1 MPVITP
7 FDVDAAIG
15 RLRQIGREFHSRGWS
30 LGTSSNYSVVA
41 SRDPLELII
50 TSSGRDKS
58 ALEAGDFVRVDAEG
72 RPTDPDSPASSA
84 ETLLHCLVAATIPG
98 VGSVLHTHSP
108 WATVLSLADEPR
120 GSLRLAGYEMLKGLS
135 GIRTHDTG
143 EEVPIFPNSQDMRAL
158 AGEVAER
165 IAQAGFQ
172 SGPRQPFHGFL
183 LAGHGLYTWGDDV
196 EEARR
201 HVEIFE
207 FLFQVE
213 GMRRGFRTG

>member
-1 MPVITP
+1 MPVSTP
-7 FDVDAAIG
+7 FDVDAAVG
-15 RLRQIGREFHSRGWS
+15 RLRRIGQEFHSRGWS

-41 SRDPLELII
+41 AREPLELVI

-58 ALEAGDFVRVDAEG
+58 ALEPGDFVRVDAEG

-108 WATVLSLADEPR
+108 WATVLSLADEAR
-120 GSLRLAGYEMLKGLS
+120 GSLRLTGYEMLKGLS
-135 GIRTHDTG
+135 GIRTHETS
-143 EEVPIFPNSQDMRAL
+143 EEVPIFANSQDMRSL

-165 IAQAGFQ
+165 IAAADFSQGLR
-172 SGPRQPFHGFL
+172 PPFHGFL
-183 LAGHGLYTWGDDV
+183 LAGHGLYTWGCDV

-213 GMRRGFRTG
+213 GLRRGFAAG

>member
-1 MPVITP
+1 MAVSTP
-7 FDVDAAIG
+7 FDVDAAIS

-58 ALEAGDFVRVDAEG
+58 ALETGDFVRVDAQG
-72 RPTDPDSPASSA
+72 RPTDPDSPSSSA

-135 GIRTHDTG
+135 GIRTHDTS
-143 EEVPIFPNSQDMRAL
+143 ESLPIFANSQDMRSL

-165 IAQAGFQ
+165 IAREPF
-172 SGPRQPFHGFL
+172 SGEPRPPFHGFL
-183 LAGHGLYTWGDDV
+183 LAGHGLYTWGCDL

-201 HVEIFE
+201 HVEIYE

-213 GMRRGFRTG
+213 GMRRSFPSG